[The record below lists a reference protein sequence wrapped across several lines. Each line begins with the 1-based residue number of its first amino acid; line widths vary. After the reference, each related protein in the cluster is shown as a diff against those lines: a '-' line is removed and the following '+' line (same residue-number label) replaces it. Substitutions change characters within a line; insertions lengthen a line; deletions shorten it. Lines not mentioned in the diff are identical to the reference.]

1 MPHSWKITSNNST
14 PKRKD
19 IYEKL
24 FKHHVQYLPINWT
37 NQSSMCISSHGP
49 IRRSQSVNDQVSC
62 CIAKDIY
69 TMNLV
74 YIHGANATSES
85 FNHIRTRLGTG
96 LDLNYD
102 SRDGFEHNLAQ
113 MQQSLAGVK
122 QCFFIAHSLGGI
134 YALHLSHHLP
144 AQVLGAVT
152 LSTPYGGAEVADYAQ
167 YFLPFSRL
175 MRDIGP
181 SSWAMREA
189 AKIKVQHPW
198 CNVVTVQ
205 GRSPFI
211 VVANDG
217 VVSIQSQ
224 RHHADM
230 ELIDVDYNH
239 YEVVLAEPVIEI
251 IRERINRITK

>member
-1 MPHSWKITSNNST
+1 
-14 PKRKD
+14 
-19 IYEKL
+19 
-24 FKHHVQYLPINWT
+24 
-37 NQSSMCISSHGP
+37 
-49 IRRSQSVNDQVSC
+49 
-62 CIAKDIY
+62 
-69 TMNLV
+69 MNLV

-85 FNHIRTRLGTG
+85 FNYIRIKLGSG
-96 LDLNYD
+96 IDIDYD
-102 SRDGFEHNLAQ
+102 SRNGFENNLKLMQ
-113 MQQSLAGVK
+113 MQLEDVDNIAFV
-122 QCFFIAHSLGGI
+122 AHSLGGI
-134 YALHLSHHLP
+134 YSLHLANIMP
-144 AQVLGAVT
+144 KQVLGAVT

-251 IRERINRITK
+251 IRERINRIRK